1 MTIPTTTTRTYPRRR
16 LRSAGAVLFGFV
28 AVVVLS
34 LGTDQM
40 LHVLM
45 VNPPWGQPMY
55 DPRLSLFALSYG
67 IRDTLSGSYLT
78 AKYALDAPMGH
89 AMALGVVGLIVG
101 GAGAIAPIPMP
112 LVPA

>member
-1 MTIPTTTTRTYPRRR
+1 MTIPTTTTSTYPRRR

-45 VNPPWGQPMY
+45 VYPPWGQPMY
-55 DPRLSLFALSYG
+55 DPRLSLLALSYR
-67 IRDTLSGSYLT
+67 ILDTIFGSYLT
-78 AKYALDAPMGH
+78 AKYATDEPMFLV
-89 AMALGVVGLIVG
+89 MAFGLVVLIVRG
-101 GAGAIAPIPMP
+101 PGVI
-112 LVPA
+112 

>member
-40 LHVLM
+40 LHVLR
-45 VNPPWGQPMY
+45 VYPPWGQPMY
-55 DPRLSLFALSYG
+55 DPRLSLLALSYR
-67 IRDTLSGSYLT
+67 ILDTIFGSYLT
-78 AKYALDAPMGH
+78 AKYAPDAPMRH
-89 AMALGVVGLIVG
+89 ALDLGLLRLIVHHDG
-101 GAGAIAPIPMP
+101 DIRTTPMH
-112 LVPA
+112 LVP